1 MLIRAIFGKD
11 ARRRRAA
18 MTIACSLPRQ
28 NGKNE
33 VLIVA
38 EGYILVA
45 KGGKILHTA
54 HRVGTSTDA
63 FERLKYYFDRN
74 TPCPQLEE
82 MLLGGYKHGITRV
95 KGAEEIRLSNGGR
108 IAFGAR
114 SKGGFRGFAGISLVV
129 FDEAQTLS
137 SESLR
142 SMMYTLAASKTSRQL
157 IFFGT
162 PPGAEDSG
170 EVFSNVRNRALSGDT
185 KGLAYYEW
193 SIPDLGSD
201 RAKTV
206 ADKDLWYATNPAL
219 GVRLDEEFTEEE
231 LRNTPFPEDFARER
245 LGWWAPVATARAAIS
260 ESVWDGAAIPAIGG
274 LYPAKTAFGVKFS
287 PDGSG
292 YALAGCKLDR
302 HGNAAVE
309 LVETGTTATGTKAL
323 AAALRERADRAS
335 VVVVDGQ
342 SGADAL
348 CDNLAE
354 LKAPRGYVYRPRTGD
369 VIAASVCL
377 LDGLQEGTVAHTVS
391 DALEDSA
398 KHSVRRPIGNRGG
411 WGFGSSAGH
420 DSTAIEACA
429 LALWGI
435 RNSRRNPKRKQR
447 VLL

>member
-1 MLIRAIFGKD
+1 MIVRAIFGKD
-11 ARRRRAA
+11 ERRRRAA
-18 MTIACSLPRQ
+18 MTVACSLPRQ

-33 VLIVA
+33 ILVVVEA
-38 EGYILVA
+38 YILVA

-63 FERLKYYFDRN
+63 FERLKHYFDMN
-74 TPCPQLEE
+74 TPRPELEK
-82 MLLGGYKHGITRV
+82 MLEGGYKHGITRV
-95 KGAEEIRLSNGGR
+95 KGAEEIRLANGGR

-142 SMMYTLAASKTSRQL
+142 SMMYTLAASKTTRQL

-193 SIPDLGSD
+193 SIEDLGAD

-231 LRNTPFPEDFARER
+231 LRNSPFPEDFARER
-245 LGWWAPVATARAAIS
+245 LGWWAPVATAKAAIS
-260 ESVWDGAAIPAIGG
+260 EQVWDAAAIPAIGN
-274 LYPAKTAFGVKFS
+274 LYTRKTSFGVKFS
-287 PDGSG
+287 PDGST
-292 YALAGCKLDR
+292 YALAGCKLDGSGR
-302 HGNAAVE
+302 AAVE
-309 LVETGTTATGTKAL
+309 LVETGTTANGTKAL

-335 VVVVDGQ
+335 IVVVDGQ

-348 CDNLAE
+348 CDNMGD

-369 VIAASVCL
+369 VIAAAVCL
-377 LDGLQEGTVAHTVS
+377 LDGLQEGTVAHTVT

-398 KHSVRRPIGNRGG
+398 KFSVRRPIGNRGG

-420 DSTAIEACA
+420 DATAIEACA

-435 RNSRRNPKRKQR
+435 RNSKRNPKRKQR